1 VWKLDETWIQVSKQF
16 GTRILARKRSNA
28 VYSTIPKSQEWLTI
42 NYVVNVIGGV
52 LLGLYIFRG
61 ERLQNDY
68 IKLCKLRICMIMQKK
83 IRMIY
88 FLFKE
93 FLTFFNKFVPSG
105 VSLTN

>member
-83 IRMIY
+83 IKDDLFFVQGVFN
-88 FLFKE
+88 FLQ
-93 FLTFFNKFVPSG
+93 
-105 VSLTN
+105 